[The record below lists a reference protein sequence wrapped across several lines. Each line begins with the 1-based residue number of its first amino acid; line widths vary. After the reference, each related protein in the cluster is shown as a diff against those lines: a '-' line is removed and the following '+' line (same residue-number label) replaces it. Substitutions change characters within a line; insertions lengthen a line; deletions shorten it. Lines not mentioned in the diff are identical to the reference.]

1 MLLQVVILAKDGG
14 SQIRT
19 GTLVLNVTVQDTNDN
34 PPVFGDN
41 YYNTSV
47 NETLPLN
54 SVVAQVRATDRD
66 IGYNGQVRIMNT

>member
-1 MLLQVVILAKDGG
+1 MFFQVVILAKDGG

-19 GTLVLNVTVQDTNDN
+19 GTLVLNVTVQDTNDK